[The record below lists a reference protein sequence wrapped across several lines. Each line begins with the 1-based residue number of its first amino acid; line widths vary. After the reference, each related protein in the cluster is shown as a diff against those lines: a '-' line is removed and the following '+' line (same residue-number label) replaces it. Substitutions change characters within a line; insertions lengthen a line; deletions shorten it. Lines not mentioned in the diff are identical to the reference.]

1 MKCTSPRQAVFDV
14 DEGALLAGS
23 IYTSFEA

>member
-1 MKCTSPRQAVFDV
+1 MGWWCARQAVFDV